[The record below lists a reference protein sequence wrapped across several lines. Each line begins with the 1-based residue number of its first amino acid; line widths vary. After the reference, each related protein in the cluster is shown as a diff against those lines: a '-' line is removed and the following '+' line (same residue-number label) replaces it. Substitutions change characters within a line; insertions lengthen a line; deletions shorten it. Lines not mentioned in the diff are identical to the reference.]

1 MARRFGFGW
10 LVLSLAAL
18 SVRAEPAQP
27 PVRSLAAL
35 PAAIRDQVNLG
46 SARSADQIADSPFG
60 TSSVVCFEGAIK
72 AHEMADLIAA
82 AGYKW
87 VGEYMQA
94 DWSRKPTAEAE
105 RALWARPRS
114 GCSEYLARLQG
125 HRIDVL
131 MRIDPLPTQKLI
143 GKLPVTAEDLTLAKL
158 YTRNAVA
165 LLKPFVKHWQI
176 GNEPNVANA
185 AEAYVKNLAVLAQ
198 VIREQ
203 QPDAVIYGPGAGML
217 QCLADEPYP
226 WMKDALR
233 AGMLKHID
241 VFSFHPY
248 RANGDPPE
256 RASEFSRWRRWKNY
270 AVQLDA
276 LNRTLQASGPR
287 RRQRLAVTEDGEGS
301 PISASG
307 EQRVT
312 PIIDAK
318 HELRRSL
325 LDFAHGIYP
334 RLHFIFYR
342 NIPSAAYSFEGSFNT
357 VSSNLDKKPLYYA
370 AQNLHAVL
378 DNSYSATDELRVA
391 VIDRTTRAAPEVGA
405 EIQTYIKHH
414 AGFDELLIFFWAPT
428 FAQSM
433 HLRVPICLQLS
444 AADWEA
450 PVLIDLMTM
459 PGRAKVQGHE
469 SSEHE
474 RTTYPVIRRVQA
486 GLLLDAVELRDY
498 PQLLKLI
505 RLTPAPR

>member
-1 MARRFGFGW
+1 MFGFGW
-10 LVLSLAAL
+10 LLLSLAAL
-18 SVRAEPAQP
+18 TVRAEPAQA
-27 PVRSLAAL
+27 PVRSFAAL
-35 PAAIRDQVNLG
+35 PAAIKDQVNVG
-46 SARSADQIADSPFG
+46 NPRSAEQIADSPFG
-60 TSSVVCFEGAIK
+60 TSSVVCFEGAAQAAEI
-72 AHEMADLIAA
+72 ANLIAA

-94 DWSRKPTAEAE
+94 DWSHRPTAEAE
-105 RALWARPRS
+105 RMLWAQPRP

-125 HRIDVL
+125 HRIEVL
-131 MRIDPLPTQKLI
+131 MRIDPLPTKKLI

-165 LLKPFVKHWQI
+165 ALKPFVKHWQI

-185 AEAYVKNLAVLAQ
+185 AEAYVDNLAVLAK
-198 VIREQ
+198 VIREE

-226 WMKDALR
+226 WLKHALQ
-233 AGMLKHID
+233 AGMMKHID

-256 RASEFSRWRRWKNY
+256 RASEFSRWRHWKNY
-270 AVQLDA
+270 AVQIDA
-276 LNRTLQASGPR
+276 LSHALHAASR
-287 RRQRLAVTEDGEGS
+287 RRPQRLAVTEDGEGS

-325 LDFAHGIYP
+325 LDFEQGIYP
-334 RLHFIFYR
+334 RLHFTFYR

-357 VSSNLDKKPLYYA
+357 ISSNLDKKPLYYA

-378 DNSYSATDELRVA
+378 DSSYKPTDALHVA
-391 VIDRTTRAAPEVGA
+391 VIDRTTRAAPEVGSQ
-405 EIQTYIKHH
+405 IQAYIKHH
-414 AGFDELLIFFWAPT
+414 AGFDELSIFFWAPA
-428 FAQSM
+428 FAQNM
-433 HLRVPICLQLS
+433 HLRIPVCLQLS
-444 AADWEA
+444 EADWEA

-459 PGRAKVQGHE
+459 PGKASAQGHQN
-469 SSEHE
+469 SEHE
-474 RTTYPVIRRVQA
+474 RTSYPAIRRVQA
-486 GLLLDAVELRDY
+486 GLLLDAIELRDY

-505 RLTPAPR
+505 RITPASR